1 MNWYSLTFLGDSM
14 LLLPSGIII
23 FAILIFAYPTW
34 KQACQWIL
42 LFGGVGS
49 IVCASKLAFMGWGI
63 GIRELDFT
71 GFSGHSALSASIWPV
86 VLWLLTGR
94 YSNRVRKIAVL
105 CGYALALSIGYTR
118 LVIHVHSVSE
128 VATGLAL
135 GFIFSTTFLWLQRDV
150 PPPRL
155 SYRRIA
161 AALLLPMVLINN
173 GTAAPTQ
180 GLLEFIAA
188 SIAPHE
194 RPFTREDLH
203 SAAPVGYN
211 ASSAATR

>member
-1 MNWYSLTFLGDSM
+1 MNWYSLTFFGDSM

-23 FAILIFAYPTW
+23 FTILILAYPTW
-34 KQACQWIL
+34 KQTRQWVL

-63 GIRELDFT
+63 GIRALDFT

-86 VLWLLTGR
+86 MLWLLTGR
-94 YSNRVRKIAVL
+94 YSINVRKIAVL
-105 CGYALALSIGYTR
+105 CGYALALLIGSSR
-118 LVIHVHSVSE
+118 LAIHAHSVSE
-128 VATGLAL
+128 VVTGLAL
-135 GFIFSTTFLWLQRDV
+135 GYIVSTTFLWLQRDV

-161 AALLLPMVLINN
+161 IALLLPVILINN

-180 GLLEFIAA
+180 GMLEFIAV
-188 SIAPHE
+188 SIAPQK

-203 SAAPVGYN
+203 LAAPVDYN
-211 ASSAATR
+211 ANGTGAR

>member
-1 MNWYSLTFLGDSM
+1 MNWYSLTFFGDSM

-34 KQACQWIL
+34 KQTCQWVL
-42 LFGGVGS
+42 LFGGVGG

-86 VLWLLTGR
+86 MLWLLAGR
-94 YSNRVRKIAVL
+94 YSANVRKIAVL
-105 CGYALALSIGYTR
+105 CGYALALLIGYSR
-118 LVIHVHSVSE
+118 LAIHAHSVSE
-128 VATGLAL
+128 VVTGLAL
-135 GFIFSTTFLWLQRDV
+135 GFIVSSTFLWLQRNV

-155 SYRRIA
+155 SYRKIA
-161 AALLLPMVLINN
+161 AALLLPVVLINN

-180 GLLEFIAA
+180 GLLEFIAV
-188 SIAPHE
+188 SIAPIE
-194 RPFTREDLH
+194 KPFTREDLH
-203 SAAPVGYN
+203 LAAPVAYRPAGN
-211 ASSAATR
+211 AAR